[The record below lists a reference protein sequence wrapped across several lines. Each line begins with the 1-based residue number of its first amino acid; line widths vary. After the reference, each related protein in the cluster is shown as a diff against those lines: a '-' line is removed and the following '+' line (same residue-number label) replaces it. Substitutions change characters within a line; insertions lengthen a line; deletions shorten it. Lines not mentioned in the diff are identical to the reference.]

1 MQAFT
6 PIKDLN
12 MASVIATLVG
22 VAKIEAITD
31 VRTGNGDSSVSFPT
45 SIIPKIL
52 APVKGSNAKRK
63 ASIMELIRNGTLAEI
78 DPYHNALDAVRA
90 LINRERILDWIKQG
104 KQQRLVEVG
113 NSQRFIY
120 SETDA
125 LPVDV
130 TKYPR
135 QWETRDIK
143 LAAAM
148 ASIGVPICRIVGN
161 GNGRVFYLA
170 ADAIAL
176 PAELRFDA
184 YSLARR
190 YFAGDIPEH
199 PIAWGVQALKNR
211 ERILDMIHGK
221 DPQLYIRKLA
231 SQRGACAV
239 ITPTEDKKFLAK
251 QFNAAKKHCG
261 SF

>member
-22 VAKIEAITD
+22 VAKIEAISD
-31 VRTGNGDSSVSFPT
+31 VRTGGGDSSIAFPT
-45 SIIPKIL
+45 AIIPKIL
-52 APVKGSNAKRK
+52 APSK
-63 ASIMELIRNGTLAEI
+63 ASKAKKQTSIIELIRNGILAEI
-78 DPYHNALDAVRA
+78 DPHHHALDAVRA
-90 LINRERILDWIKQG
+90 LINREKILDWLKQG
-104 KQQRLVEVG
+104 KPHILVEVG

-120 SETDA
+120 VPVDA
-125 LPVDV
+125 LPSDV
-130 TKYPR
+130 AKYPR

-143 LAAAM
+143 LAASM
-148 ASIGVPICRIVGN
+148 ASLGVPICRIVGSD
-161 GNGRVFYLA
+161 NGRVFYLA
-170 ADAIAL
+170 ADSIAL
-176 PAELRFDA
+176 PRELRFDA
-184 YSLARR
+184 YALARR
-190 YFAGDIPEH
+190 YFAGELPEH
-199 PIAWGVQALKNR
+199 PIAWGVQTLKNR
-211 ERILDMIHGK
+211 ERILDMIHNK

-251 QFNAAKKHCG
+251 QFDAAKKHCG